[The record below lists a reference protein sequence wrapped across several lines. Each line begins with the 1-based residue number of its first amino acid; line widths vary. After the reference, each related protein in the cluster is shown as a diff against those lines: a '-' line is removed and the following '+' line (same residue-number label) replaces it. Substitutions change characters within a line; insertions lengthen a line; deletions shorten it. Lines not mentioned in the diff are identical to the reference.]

1 MLKRN
6 RKICI
11 GLSLIMMLCTTGITG
26 CGKSKKEDDIA
37 KVYENQVA
45 LPNEVSSVAAFTT
58 DKNSIYILGTDTD
71 KKYVGTYKTSDFG
84 KKWEKLD
91 KNSPEVNSRIDQA
104 VLKTNGDSY
113 ILTDNESQN
122 NTEEN
127 SKEPDNYVL
136 NKIVDGKEQSV
147 NNEGIDQL
155 EIVGDDV
162 FFCEKRNCL
171 F

>member
-58 DKNSIYILGTDTD
+58 DKNSIYIFNIC
-71 KKYVGTYKTSDFG
+71 S
-84 KKWEKLD
+84 W
-91 KNSPEVNSRIDQA
+91 
-104 VLKTNGDSY
+104 
-113 ILTDNESQN
+113 
-122 NTEEN
+122 
-127 SKEPDNYVL
+127 
-136 NKIVDGKEQSV
+136 
-147 NNEGIDQL
+147 
-155 EIVGDDV
+155 
-162 FFCEKRNCL
+162 
-171 F
+171 